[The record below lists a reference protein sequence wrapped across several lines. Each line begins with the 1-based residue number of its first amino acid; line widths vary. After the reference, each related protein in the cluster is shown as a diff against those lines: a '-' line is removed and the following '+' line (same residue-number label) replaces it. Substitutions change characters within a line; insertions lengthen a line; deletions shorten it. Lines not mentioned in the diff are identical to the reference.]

1 MDRGTIIDKM
11 KTMAESANI
20 EENREVFGYFLYG
33 SQNYGLADENS
44 DVDVY
49 CITVPSYEEVLFGYK
64 RNVTYKTE
72 KSSKN
77 QITTKNLIDFFKEL
91 DKGNFTTMELLFTPY
106 VIINEKYADEWE
118 KIRDMRFSFLQ
129 GNPNKTMN
137 SILGQAKSYLNVA
150 KEKEKKKIPNG
161 KPLANYLRLMEDAD
175 KYSHNTYSTLYELS
189 AARSTVLI
197 DIKNSSEI
205 FKISLRADPY
215 NIYGDCCKTTLVSS
229 NINEKNKKALIE
241 LFKEILAKGD
251 R

>member
-1 MDRGTIIDKM
+1 MNIRTIIDKM

-20 EENREVFGYFLYG
+20 EANREVFGYFLYG

-44 DVDVY
+44 DIDIY
-49 CITVPSYEEVLFGYK
+49 CITVPSYEEILFGYK
-64 RNVTYKTE
+64 RSNVTYKTE

-91 DKGNFTTMELLFTPY
+91 DKGNFTTLELLFTPY

-118 KIRDMRFSFLQ
+118 EIKNMRFSFLQ

-150 KEKEKKKIPNG
+150 KEKEEKGVPNG
-161 KPLANYLRLMEDAD
+161 KPLANYLRLIEAAD
-175 KYSHNTYSTLYELS
+175 KYSNHYTNLYELS

-197 DIKNSSEI
+197 NIKNSSEV
-205 FKISLRADPY
+205 FRVGPREVSYELY
-215 NIYGDCCKTTLVSS
+215 ENCKTTLVSS